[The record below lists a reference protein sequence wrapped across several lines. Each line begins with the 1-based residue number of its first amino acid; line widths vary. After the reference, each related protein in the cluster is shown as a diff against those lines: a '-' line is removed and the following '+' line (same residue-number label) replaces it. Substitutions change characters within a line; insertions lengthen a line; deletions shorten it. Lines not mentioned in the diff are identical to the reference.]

1 MLWRLTNRRII
12 IIFIIKSRDDGSSA
26 VKQFFGG
33 EYDEVEEELKD
44 DEVEEELKELDEGH
58 DDGEV

>member
-1 MLWRLTNRRII
+1 MFAIAPQKIPKLMSWSV
-12 IIFIIKSRDDGSSA
+12 KSRDDGSSA

-33 EYDEVEEELKD
+33 EYE
-44 DEVEEELKELDEGH
+44 EVEEELKELDEVH